1 MWLKL
6 ILIVT
11 FALFLLYA
19 GIILLYRKWFLQLRQ
34 YRVLP
39 AFQPALK
46 FSVIIPARNEEEN
59 IANCLQSVLQQNYP
73 SSLFEVIVIDDY
85 STDAT
90 GSIVQQFQRANTNL
104 RLIDLQ
110 NELEDGVINSYKK
123 KAIEFA
129 ISRSNGDFIVTTDAD
144 CVVQKNWLL
153 NFASF
158 IQQTQS
164 VFVAAPVAFIRTK
177 TVLSTF
183 QYLDFMT
190 LQGITAASVSA
201 GFHSMCNGANLCYKK
216 SVFLEVGGFKN
227 IDNIASGDD
236 MLLMNKIK
244 MAHPEN
250 IGYLFSKDAIV
261 ETVAMPTWKSFINQ
275 RIRWASK
282 ADKYEDKTIFFVLA
296 LVYVYNFLLGAIPFI
311 SIFKPVLFLYWLTFI
326 ASKTMIELFFLTPVG
341 SFFGKTLWLWF
352 IALQPVHI
360 AYTITAGWFGKFGSY
375 QWKGRQ
381 VK

>member
-1 MWLKL
+1 MWLNF

-11 FALFLLYA
+11 SALFLLYA
-19 GIILLYRKWFLQLRQ
+19 CIILLYRKWFLQLRQ
-34 YRVLP
+34 FQVQP
-39 AFQPALK
+39 VFQPGIK

-59 IANCLQSVLQQNYP
+59 IGNCLQSVLQQNYP
-73 SSLFEVIVIDDY
+73 SSLFEIIVIDDY

-90 GSIVQQFQRANTNL
+90 GSIVQQIQQTNTNL
-104 RLIDLQ
+104 RLIDLK
-110 NELEDGVINSYKK
+110 EEVKDGVINSYKK
-123 KAIEFA
+123 KAIEYA
-129 ISRSNGDFIVTTDAD
+129 ISKSNGDFIVTTDAD
-144 CVVQKNWLL
+144 CIVQKNWLL

-177 TVLSTF
+177 TILSTF
-183 QYLDFMT
+183 QYLDFMA

-216 SVFLEVGGFKN
+216 SVFFEVGGFKN

-244 MAHPEN
+244 IAYPKQ

-261 ETVAMPTWKSFINQ
+261 ETTPMLTWKAFINQ

-296 LVYVYNFLLGAIPFI
+296 LVYVYNFLLGIMPFI
-311 SIFKPVLFLYWLTFI
+311 SIFKPVLFFYWLVFI
-326 ASKTMIELFFLTPVG
+326 AAKTIVELFFVIPVG
-341 SFFGKTLWLWF
+341 NFFGKTLWLWF
-352 IALQPVHI
+352 ITLQPVHI
-360 AYTITAGWFGKFGSY
+360 AYTIIAGWLGKFGSY